1 MAAHTQNPGDTQVL
15 LALGTLE
22 FLQRDFAQAQQ
33 YFATAIKEEPL
44 NHSLWN
50 KYGAACAQL
59 L

>member
-1 MAAHTQNPGDTQVL
+1 MQNPGDAQVL

-22 FLQRDFAQAQQ
+22 FLQRDFAKAKN

-50 KYGAACAQL
+50 KYGAACA
-59 L
+59 